1 VGLRSTFLS
10 QHRKYKFWVN
20 RKYNR
25 STCEPTWA
33 PLKSYS
39 RAWGLGSLHRRGSLL
54 KHWMVEET
62 FADLYTTCFSY
73 GWRFLVDLK
82 RDCTTWIQSSHTTA
96 SHQFYFTAASHHF
109 HKSLKTRR
117 FYFTA
122 ASHHFHFTA
131 AFPVF
136 KDLWKWWEFKNWKIL
151 FYCSFP
157 PLSFYCSFSS
167 FQRFMKVTRSCSKM
181 EVMRS
186 CSMWTL
192 NSCCAVSF

>member
-1 VGLRSTFLS
+1 MGLRSTFLS
-10 QHRKYKFWVN
+10 QHRKYKVWVN

-96 SHQFYFTAASHHF
+96 SHHFYFTAASHHFHKSLKTGRFYFTAASHYFHFTAAFPVFKDLWKWWEAAASHHF

-136 KDLWKWWEFKNWKIL
+136 KDLWKWREAAVKWK
-151 FYCSFP
+151 
-157 PLSFYCSFSS
+157 
-167 FQRFMKVTRSCSKM
+167 
-181 EVMRS
+181 
-186 CSMWTL
+186 
-192 NSCCAVSF
+192 